1 MELER
6 IDKVQRRGSGEM
18 SPGEMARK
26 LCRRAKELQDEGRY
40 EEAREALDPLWP
52 GVGERPVM
60 EGLDP
65 AVAAEVLLRGGALT
79 GYLGSA
85 KQIAEAQEAAKNLLS
100 EAYEKF
106 LELGENDKTAEA
118 QAELGVCYWREGA
131 YDEARAMLRSAIERF
146 SPNSTPAQRCLALL
160 RLAIVEHWATR
171 HHDALEILRRA
182 APLFERLLSHTLR
195 GSFHNELGNVLEIIG
210 TSENRQDV
218 VDQAIV
224 EYTAASFHFEQA
236 GHTRYC
242 ARVENNLGFLFF
254 TIRRFRDA
262 HEHLDRARK
271 LFTRLEDT
279 GSVAQVDD
287 TRARA
292 LLEEG
297 KASEAERVARKA
309 VKCLEKGDEQ
319 TVLAE
324 AITTHGIA
332 LARLK
337 EEQAAR
343 EAFERAID
351 LATRVGGAES
361 AGLAILTMIE
371 ELAPARTLSLSELL
385 NLYERADNLLKT
397 SQHQGILKRLCAA
410 ARLVIL
416 WANRRV
422 RATRVAGGEIEKV
435 AARLVREANA
445 QQGKSVLFT
454 EAALAKMGDLHLGL
468 DGENELK
475 RMIEQTVHKARDKSV
490 IEARAVEVVV
500 LRNEPG
506 LDFAEPWKG
515 CSLEHCAKQ
524 YEARLIALAL
534 EDGKGQVSKAA
545 ALLGFSNYETL
556 AWRLE
561 NRNKELSHLR
571 KPVVRRPYRSIM
583 RKGSAKKASRKIGH

>member
-1 MELER
+1 MDLQR
-6 IDKVQRRGSGEM
+6 TDKVLRGGSGEM
-18 SPGEMARK
+18 SPDEAARE

-52 GVGERPVM
+52 GFGERPVVG
-60 EGLDP
+60 GLAP
-65 AVAAEVLLRGGALT
+65 AVTAEVLLRSGALT
-79 GYLGSA
+79 SYLGSA

-131 YDEARAMLRSAIERF
+131 HDEARAVLRSAIERF
-146 SPNSTPAQRCLALL
+146 GPDSAPAQRCLALL

-182 APLFERLLSHTLR
+182 APLFERLPSHTLR

-210 TSENRQDV
+210 TSENRQDMI
-218 VDQAIV
+218 DQAIV
-224 EYTAASFHFEQA
+224 EYTAAGFHFEEA

-254 TIRRFRDA
+254 TVGRFRDA

-271 LFTRLEDT
+271 LFTRLEDA
-279 GSVAQVDD
+279 GSRAQVDD

-297 KASEAERVARKA
+297 KTREAEKVARKA
-309 VKCLEKGDEQ
+309 VNCLEQGDEQ

-324 AITTHGIA
+324 ALTTHGIA

-337 EEQAAR
+337 EERAAR
-343 EAFERAID
+343 QAFERAVD
-351 LATRVGGAES
+351 LATRVGGTES
-361 AGLAILTMIE
+361 AGLTILTMIE
-371 ELAPARTLSLSELL
+371 ELAPAKALSLSELL
-385 NLYERADNLLKT
+385 NLYERADDLLKP
-397 SQHQGILKRLCAA
+397 SQHQGILKRLRAA

-416 WANRRV
+416 WAHRGT
-422 RATRVAGGEIEKV
+422 RAARIAGGEIEKV
-435 AARLVREANA
+435 AARLVQEANA

-468 DGENELK
+468 DCESELK
-475 RMIEQTVHKARDKSV
+475 RMIEQSVRQARDKSV
-490 IEARAVEVVV
+490 IEARAVEVVA
-500 LRNEPG
+500 LRNEAG

-515 CSLEHCAKQ
+515 CSLEHCAKR

-534 EDGKGQVSKAA
+534 EEGKGQVSKAA
-545 ALLGFSNYETL
+545 TLLGMSNYETL

-583 RKGSAKKASRKIGH
+583 RTGPAKKADRKIGP